1 MPKPQ
6 KKKKIKQ
13 TDNSTTTLLIER
25 RVEAQSL
32 SGHMFSKCRKVLD
45 KFKSK

>member
-1 MPKPQ
+1 MPIPQ
-6 KKKKIKQ
+6 KKKK

-32 SGHMFSKCRKVLD
+32 PGHMFSKCRKVLD
-45 KFKSK
+45 KCKSK